1 MVLSSKTLVSS
12 SQGGITVVLS
22 RKHLDY
28 TVAACTDDISAVLTP
43 HHATNTFAP
52 HGSVRRD
59 VLRALSLLKRPES
72 DRCIVSSRDRLST
85 VLGQG
90 Q

>member
-1 MVLSSKTLVSS
+1 M
-12 SQGGITVVLS
+12 LS

-28 TVAACTDDISAVLTP
+28 TVSSCADDVSAVLTP
-43 HHATNTFAP
+43 HHAANTFAP
-52 HGSVRRD
+52 HGSVRRN
-59 VLRALSLLKRPES
+59 VLRALSLLKRPEP
-72 DRCIVSSRDRLST
+72 DRCIVSSRNRLST